1 VSDNAQL
8 ARTGTAG
15 ALVIGGTLYTGWY
28 LLAIALVIVAIG
40 AVTIRLSFR
49 PRLTAGQSVRTASTA
64 NEHDNAEPGAD
75 A

>member
-1 VSDNAQL
+1 MSDTAQL

-28 LLAIALVIVAIG
+28 LLAIATAIVVTG
-40 AVTIRLSFR
+40 ALIIRLSFR
-49 PRLTAGQSVRTASTA
+49 PRLAAGQSTRTARTA
-64 NEHDNAEPGAD
+64 TEHDDAEPGVD